1 MATKKELLEQSQKA
15 IGEFFQISDFLLG
28 DNAPYD
34 INELKDDNPYYETA
48 KELADEMEVDWEKM
62 THEESNRVVIN
73 LLAEYY
79 ARIQPDDKYKPVLS
93 ITFQKAK

>member
-34 INELKDDNPYYETA
+34 INELKDDSPYYETA
-48 KELADEMEVDWEKM
+48 KELADEMEIDWEKM
-62 THEESNRVVIN
+62 THEESNRIVVN

-79 ARIQPDDKYKPVLS
+79 ARMI
-93 ITFQKAK
+93 

>member
-15 IGEFFQISDFLLG
+15 IGEFFKISDFLLG

-34 INELKDDNPYYETA
+34 INELKDDNPYYKTA

>member
-34 INELKDDNPYYETA
+34 INELKDDSPYYETA
-48 KELADEMEVDWEKM
+48 KELADEMEIDWEKM
-62 THEESNRVVIN
+62 THEESNRIVVN

-79 ARIQPDDKYKPVLS
+79 ARIQSDDKYQPVLS
-93 ITFQKAK
+93 ITFQKK

>member
-15 IGEFFQISDFLLG
+15 IGEFFKISDFLLG

-34 INELKDDNPYYETA
+34 INELEDDNPYYETA

>member
-34 INELKDDNPYYETA
+34 INELKDDSPYYETA
-48 KELADEMEVDWEKM
+48 KELADEMEIDWEKM
-62 THEESNRVVIN
+62 THEESNRIVVN

-79 ARIQPDDKYKPVLS
+79 ARIQPDAKYQPVLS
-93 ITFQKAK
+93 ITFQKK

>member
-34 INELKDDNPYYETA
+34 INELKDDSPYYDTA
-48 KELADEMEVDWEKM
+48 KELADEMEIDWEKM
-62 THEESNRVVIN
+62 THEESNRIVVN

-79 ARIQPDDKYKPVLS
+79 ARIQPDDKYQPVLS
-93 ITFQKAK
+93 ITFQKK

>member
-15 IGEFFQISDFLLG
+15 IGEFFKISDFLLG

-79 ARIQPDDKYKPVLS
+79 ARIQTDDKYKPVLS